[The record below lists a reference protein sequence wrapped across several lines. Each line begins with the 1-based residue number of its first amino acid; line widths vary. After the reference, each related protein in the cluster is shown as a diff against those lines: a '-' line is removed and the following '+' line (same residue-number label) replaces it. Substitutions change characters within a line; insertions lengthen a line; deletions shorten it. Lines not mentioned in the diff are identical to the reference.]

1 MYNLFKKQKIGE
13 DCKMSS
19 FKAFIIKRILQYVP
33 LILGVVIIIF
43 LLVHM
48 APGDP
53 TYILVGEIS
62 DEEFIRAARA
72 RLGLDKPLHEQF
84 LIYIYNVLR
93 GDLGYSYLRST
104 TVSSLVLS
112 RIPATLL
119 LVLTAMFISAL
130 IGIIL
135 GAIAAAR
142 KGVIDLSLSMLS
154 LVGISI
160 PYFWLAQ
167 ILLIVFAV
175 TLGLFPI
182 GGMISIRENYQGIQY
197 ILDVMHHLAL
207 PATTLAIFNIAYTTK
222 ITRGSVLEALTQ
234 DYIITARSKGI
245 PERRV
250 IFKHALRNA
259 LIPVVTYTGL
269 NTGALLV
276 GAILTETVFSWPG
289 MGSLLYDSIR
299 LRDYPVIL
307 GIFIYGSI
315 MVITANMIVDIL
327 YGILDPRVRVR

>member
-1 MYNLFKKQKIGE
+1 
-13 DCKMSS
+13 MSS
-19 FKAFIIKRILQYVP
+19 FKFFIIKRILQYIP
-33 LILGVVIIIF
+33 LIFVIVIVTF

-72 RLGLDKPLHEQF
+72 RLGLDKPLHEQL
-84 LIYIYNVLR
+84 LIYLCNVLR
-93 GDLGYSYLRST
+93 GDLGYSYLRSE
-104 TVSSLVLS
+104 TVSNLVLS

-119 LVLTAMFISAL
+119 LVFTAMFISA
-130 IGIIL
+130 IVGIIL
-135 GAIAAAR
+135 GTIAAAR
-142 KGVIDLSLSMLS
+142 RGAIDISLSTLS

-160 PYFWLAQ
+160 PYFWLGQ
-167 ILLIVFAV
+167 IILILFAV
-175 TLGLFPI
+175 TLGLFPT
-182 GGMISIRENYQGIQY
+182 GGMISLRANYQGIY
-197 ILDVMHHLAL
+197 YVLDVLHHLAL
-207 PATTLAIFNIAYTTK
+207 PAATLAVFNIAYTTK
-222 ITRGSVLEALTQ
+222 ITRGGVLEALTQ

-250 IFKHALRNA
+250 LFRHALRNA

-269 NTGALLV
+269 NVGALLV

-299 LRDYPVIL
+299 LRDYPVVL

-315 MVITANMIVDIL
+315 MVITANLIIDIL
-327 YGILDPRVRVR
+327 YGFLDPRIRLR

>member
-1 MYNLFKKQKIGE
+1 
-13 DCKMSS
+13 
-19 FKAFIIKRILQYVP
+19 
-33 LILGVVIIIF
+33 
-43 LLVHM
+43 M

-53 TYILVGEIS
+53 TYILVGEFG
-62 DEEFIRAARA
+62 DEEFIRAAKA

-84 LIYIYNVLR
+84 LIYVYNVLR
-93 GDLGYSYLRST
+93 GDLGYSYLRAE

-119 LVLTAMFISAL
+119 LVLSAMFISAL

-135 GAIAAAR
+135 GSIAAAR
-142 KGVIDLSLSMLS
+142 RGVIDLSLSILS

-160 PYFWLAQ
+160 PYFWLGQ
-167 ILLIVFAV
+167 IILILFAV
-175 TLGLFPI
+175 MLGLFPI
-182 GGMISIRENYQGIQY
+182 GGMINIRTNYQGIY
-197 ILDVMHHLAL
+197 YFLDLMHHLAL
-207 PATTLAIFNIAYTTK
+207 PATTLAVFNIAYTTK
-222 ITRGSVLEALTQ
+222 ITRGGVLEALTQ

-250 IFKHALRNA
+250 LFKHALRNA

-269 NTGALLV
+269 NIGALLV

-315 MVITANMIVDIL
+315 MVITANLIVDIL
-327 YGILDPRVRVR
+327 YGILDPRIRVR